1 MKHVIATL
9 RPHPMSLLLASLLA
23 VCGLCASL
31 PAQASDAA
39 KDQAKKMQ
47 QMQRKFAQEKAA
59 LEGQL
64 REANGR
70 LEESSKKAEEA
81 GSKSAAL
88 GGKVRRLEE
97 ENRKLSDSLAE
108 TRQKLEAENTRL
120 ASEGRQLRHDLG
132 AQKASTTACEARSAK
147 LYQYG
152 EELLGL
158 YVNKGVL
165 GGFMQGEPFTGIKR
179 VEVENAYEDYRDKL
193 DAVKPPGLVGSSAAP
208 AAASEKPTAAGS

>member
-1 MKHVIATL
+1 MHKVAS
-9 RPHPMSLLLASLLA
+9 RLLLRLLMLA
-23 VCGLCASL
+23 VAGTLSGTVM
-31 PAQASDAA
+31 ASDAA

-64 REANGR
+64 RETNGR

-97 ENRKLSDSLAE
+97 ENRKLNETLTE
-108 TRQKLEAENTRL
+108 TRQKLEADNTRL
-120 ASEGRQLRHDLG
+120 ASEGRQLRSELS
-132 AQKASTTACEARSAK
+132 AQKNSTTTCEARSAK

-165 GGFMQGEPFTGIKR
+165 GGLMQGEPFTGIKR
-179 VEVENAYEDYRDKL
+179 IEVENAYEDYRDKL
-193 DAVKPPGLVGSSAAP
+193 DAVKPPGVTGGPAAP
-208 AAASEKPTAAGS
+208 ATASDKPAVAGG

>member
-1 MKHVIATL
+1 MSHVIFTL
-9 RPHPMSLLLASLLA
+9 RARPLPLLLAGLLA
-23 VCGLCASL
+23 ASGMFTAL
-31 PAQASDAA
+31 PAQANDAG

-47 QMQRKFAQEKAA
+47 QMQRKFSQEKAA

-97 ENRKLSDSLAE
+97 ENRKLNETLAE
-108 TRQKLEAENTRL
+108 TRQKLEADNTRL
-120 ASEGRQLRHDLG
+120 ASEGRQLRTELG
-132 AQKASTTACEARSAK
+132 AQKDSTNACEARSAK

-165 GGFMQGEPFTGIKR
+165 GGLMQGEPFTGIKR
-179 VEVENAYEDYRDKL
+179 IEVDNAYEDYRDKL
-193 DAVKPPGLVGSSAAP
+193 DVVKPPGVAGSPAAP
-208 AAASEKPTAAGS
+208 AAASSHPGAAGG